1 MLKIL
6 LPWLLTSFLTC
17 SVTDAQVYYFKKYST
32 SEGLVQGTVKAIYQ
46 DSKGRMW
53 FGTAEGVSIYD
64 GNEFINYGI
73 AEGFSKPV
81 ITSFYEISP
90 GLMLVGTLGDGVVI
104 FYDPPYSRAILK
116 AKITEKKYISGLY
129 ISQIVRD
136 EKKNIWFV
144 TDDGISTWNMNGNK
158 IASVEKL
165 NSFGN
170 VGNPSLFQIE
180 FYDEE
185 NFYAA
190 TNIGLLKKNGS
201 DYEFVKYKNQSIDV
215 PVFKLFKDSRNVIW
229 FSTFQNLFYI
239 KNNVLYDAKEIH
251 PSLEKAIYCFEE
263 DVNHSLYLGTI
274 GGIIQINGTDVNL
287 INKDN
292 GLENKDIISLHSD
305 TDNNLWIGSLSGL
318 SKLSGSDFK
327 FVNHGSFK
335 GHFTNIIRDEKNLFV
350 TSSEGLFEIEN
361 YTLKKSDLDKG
372 ISTNIINHI
381 YKGRNGTYWFSTDA
395 GVFSKNQNSVKHFSE
410 KNGLPHNFIYQIT
423 EDKNGVCWIA
433 TQRGLA
439 YIRDHKI
446 YSFDRNIEPGFVYS
460 DNLSH
465 QILLTQSIRRLLV
478 DDENSLWVGSWS
490 GGLFRIKNKSVYRF
504 TESDGLLDL
513 SIRGIQID
521 EEKNIWISTRYGG
534 AFKYNGSGFTN
545 YSTRNG
551 LRSNWVS
558 SVLTDSEKNLWFSTA
573 NGLTKY
579 TGGKVVNYGSSD
591 GIISAELLSSVKFE
605 NKFWF
610 VSNSQIFSYD
620 NEGNVNLNDHPNVF
634 FKEIKLIDGNLPLS
648 SDSMENE
655 ENNINTIL
663 SKENQ
668 LYPDLVLDYDQNS
681 LVFEFTGIDFR
692 DESRVTYDYILEGFD
707 KNWTSDTRKNYL
719 TYTHL
724 PPGKYS
730 FKVFAI
736 NKEGLKSVSPAVFN
750 FEILTPFW
758 QRWWFFALSILFF
771 VLAISLANYLVYQ
784 YKIRQALKLE
794 KLRTKIS
801 TDLHDEIGTSLS
813 SIAIF
818 AGLIKRDYGSIKKSD
833 LLERIENTS
842 RDLID
847 KMSDIVWTI
856 NPGNDKFEDAL
867 LKLKDY
873 TIKILESRSIDV
885 NFNIET
891 ANQEFPLPMDVRRN
905 LLMVFKEIVTNAAKY
920 SKASVVKI
928 TLRFDDK
935 PEKKILLSI
944 EDNGIGFDLEKHS
957 RGFGINNIKRRAE
970 EINARL
976 EINTSPGKGTGF
988 IIEIPI
994 E

>member
-1 MLKIL
+1 MSSKIIIPIVLSLISISILK
-6 LPWLLTSFLTC
+6 
-17 SVTDAQVYYFKKYST
+17 AQIYYFQKYTT
-32 SEGLVQGTVKAIYQ
+32 SDGLVQGTVKTIYQ
-46 DSKGRMW
+46 DSRGRMW
-53 FGTAEGVSIYD
+53 FGTAEGVSVYD
-64 GNEFINYGI
+64 GTEFSNYGI
-73 AEGFSKPV
+73 AEGFNRPV
-81 ITSFYEISP
+81 ITSFYEVSP
-90 GLMLVGTLGDGVVI
+90 DVMLAGTLGDGVVV
-104 FYDPPYSRAILK
+104 FSNLPFSNTTLLT
-116 AKITEKKYISGLY
+116 KITDKKYISGNH
-129 ISQIVRD
+129 ISQIIADV
-136 EKKNIWFV
+136 KKNLWFV
-144 TDDGISTWNMNGNK
+144 TDKGITIWKMLNNKVKEVEHVDSLGN
-158 IASVEKL
+158 IGGDEIYQL
-165 NSFGN
+165 
-170 VGNPSLFQIE
+170 E
-180 FYDEE
+180 FYDGE

-190 TNIGLLKKNGS
+190 TESGLIKKS
-201 DYEFVKYKNQSIDV
+201 DLGFERVRYKNQIING
-215 PVFKLFKDSRNVIW
+215 PIFKLFKDSNSIIW
-229 FSTFQNLFYI
+229 FTSHHDLFYI
-239 KNNVLYDAKEIH
+239 KNEGVYNTVNIHQSLKE
-251 PSLEKAIYCFEE
+251 AIYSFGE
-263 DVNHSLYLGTI
+263 DQNHNVYFGTI
-274 GGIIQINGTDVNL
+274 DGMIKMSGKKVEL
-287 INKDN
+287 INKES
-292 GLENKDIISLHSD
+292 GLDAKDIISLC
-305 TDNNLWIGSLSGL
+305 TDSQNNLWIGSISGV
-318 SKLSGSDFK
+318 SKLTSSNFR
-327 FVNHGSFK
+327 FVNYENFK
-335 GHFTNIIRDEKNLFV
+335 GHFTNIIPIENKLYA
-350 TSSEGLFEIEN
+350 TSSEGIFEIEN
-361 YTLKKSDLDKG
+361 YTLKKSDLGKG

-381 YKGRNGTYWFSTDA
+381 YKDRNGTYWFSTDA
-395 GVFSKNQNSVKHFSE
+395 GVFSKNQNAVKHYSE
-410 KNGLPHNFIYQIT
+410 NNGLPHNFIYQIT
-423 EDKNGVCWIA
+423 EDQNGVCWIA

-439 YIRDHKI
+439 YIRDDKI
-446 YSFDRNIEPGFVYS
+446 YTFDKNIETGFVYS

-534 AFKYNGSGFTN
+534 AFKYNGSNFTN

-558 SVLTDSEKNLWFSTA
+558 SVLADSEKNLWFSTA

-579 TGGKVVNYGSSD
+579 TGSKVVNYGSSD

-620 NEGNVNLNDHPNVF
+620 KEGNEDQNDYPNVF
-634 FKEIKLIDGNLPLS
+634 FKQIRLIDGNLPL
-648 SDSMENE
+648 ENAAGE
-655 ENNINTIL
+655 NAENNINSIL
-663 SKENQ
+663 STTNQ
-668 LYPDLVLDYDQNS
+668 LYSDMVLDYDQNS
-681 LVFEFTGIDFR
+681 LVFEFTGIDFK

-707 KNWTSDTRKNYL
+707 KKWTSDTRKNYL

-750 FEILTPFW
+750 FEILAPFW
-758 QRWWFFALSILFF
+758 QRWWFISLSILFF
-771 VLAISLANYLVYQ
+771 VIVVSLANYLIYQ

-818 AGLIKRDYGSIKKSD
+818 AGLIKRDSSSIKKSD

-847 KMSDIVWTI
+847 KMSDIVWAI

-873 TIKILESRSIDV
+873 TVKILESRGIDV

-891 ANQEFPLPMDVRRN
+891 EQQEFPLPMDVRRN
-905 LLMVFKEIVTNAAKY
+905 LLMIFKEIVTNAAKY
-920 SKASVVKI
+920 SKASIVKI

-944 EDNGIGFDLEKHS
+944 EDDGIGFDLDKHS
-957 RGFGINNIKRRAE
+957 RGFGIGNIKRRAE
-970 EINARL
+970 EINAKL